1 METGHVIVLISLLP
15 RIGQL
20 TLVCFLW
27 AYIWITENCIHILD
41 LKTSKMAFLSWVKLL
56 SWASNFSSI
65 NIYCPQIVDF
75 QNSFM
80 STRYFGMIDNVSFK
94 SSSIRN
100 SPDES
105 YRTVLLVWR
114 HMCIVYIAEHFSYLC
129 SVCIHCITICF
140 SGNCKINA
148 STHID
153 LHQCNEAC
161 FCDNILA
168 STNNEIGHHQSEFVQ
183 AFMI

>member
-27 AYIWITENCIHILD
+27 VYIWITGNCIHILD
-41 LKTSKMAFLSWVKLL
+41 LKTSKMAFLSSVKLL

-65 NIYCPQIVDF
+65 KIYCPQIVDF
-75 QNSFM
+75 QKSFM

-105 YRTVLLVWR
+105 YRTILLVWKTYVLLNIF
-114 HMCIVYIAEHFSYLC
+114 HIFVLYVFIVSWYVFLE
-129 SVCIHCITICF
+129 SV
-140 SGNCKINA
+140 K
-148 STHID
+148 
-153 LHQCNEAC
+153 
-161 FCDNILA
+161 
-168 STNNEIGHHQSEFVQ
+168 
-183 AFMI
+183 